1 MGNNEFKLTK
11 LALALGVTLSLS
23 GCLSDDDKND
33 TVPEPPVPTVD
44 VPVADTPED
53 LTFYVSGNVVQKS
66 TGNPIAATIMFYQ
79 DGAPSEN
86 VVDIDGN
93 AITSITT
100 EDGSFTF
107 NLASSDV
114 STLKMIV
121 SSDEFISK
129 TSILDFS
136 EVDSSE
142 PFEAFVQLTKLDTT
156 VTSASGTGTTTSG
169 QLAEELT
176 VSADADSSSA
186 SVAIGTDVVL
196 QDADGNAIADGDISL
211 SVVTADVDAASG
223 KAKAIDLIPDGLN
236 ESSTTTVQVPVSM
249 MNIEMKAG
257 DSKVKNFSSP
267 ISLTASLPATVNGQ
281 AISEGDSLSVMSYN
295 EDTGEWATEDS
306 VTVDADGNATVS
318 TNHLSGWPF
327 LWSFPACTAVPT
339 FALGGYPGSVPLI
352 IDIDTPQF
360 SYSRRIKSGSGN
372 LFLRA
377 AAKYGLWNTLNAR
390 ISVRDLL
397 GNSWGFSSQLVC
409 GPISIPVT
417 QPYEIVSENINVTYS
432 CSNASEDFQDNTY
445 PFTGALVKYAQAN
458 RIKTAATGSDGSYSL
473 TGLQGGQQYDVVFT
487 PRGVDVDQQ
496 TFTITADGTDETFNV
511 VRDNCELEEVP
522 VTGGTGS
529 TGSTGGNG

>member
-100 EDGSFTF
+100 EDGSFVF

-136 EVDSSE
+136 EVDDSE
-142 PFEAFVQLTKLDTT
+142 PFEAYVQLTKLDTT

-186 SVAIGTDVVL
+186 SVSIGTDVVL
-196 QDADGNAIADGDISL
+196 QDADGNAISDGDISL
-211 SVVTADVDAASG
+211 SVVTADIDAASG

-236 ESSTTTVQVPVSM
+236 D
-249 MNIEMKAG
+249 K
-257 DSKVKNFSSP
+257 
-267 ISLTASLPATVNGQ
+267 
-281 AISEGDSLSVMSYN
+281 YN
-295 EDTGEWATEDS
+295 
-306 VTVDADGNATVS
+306 
-318 TNHLSGWPF
+318 
-327 LWSFPACTAVPT
+327 
-339 FALGGYPGSVPLI
+339 
-352 IDIDTPQF
+352 
-360 SYSRRIKSGSGN
+360 YS
-372 LFLRA
+372 
-377 AAKYGLWNTLNAR
+377 
-390 ISVRDLL
+390 
-397 GNSWGFSSQLVC
+397 
-409 GPISIPVT
+409 
-417 QPYEIVSENINVTYS
+417 S
-432 CSNASEDFQDNTY
+432 CSSFN
-445 PFTGALVKYAQAN
+445 
-458 RIKTAATGSDGSYSL
+458 
-473 TGLQGGQQYDVVFT
+473 
-487 PRGVDVDQQ
+487 
-496 TFTITADGTDETFNV
+496 DEY
-511 VRDNCELEEVP
+511 
-522 VTGGTGS
+522 
-529 TGSTGGNG
+529 